1 VDTQAEAALG
11 GVELAPPIAT
21 RPTARLSGRE
31 LFQIS
36 VYWLAINA
44 LWGGVDLILLPYLM
58 TQFICGGASDVI
70 CAHNERP
77 IFASLV
83 VSKEIA
89 LSMLAFAGALVAMAV
104 QPVVAAISDYTITR
118 WGRRKPYIFIGTL
131 LDVVFLAGLA
141 FSNTFLMVLAFL
153 ILLQFSSNFAQGP
166 FQGYVPDLVPAS
178 QVGLASGLMGL
189 MIILGNFT
197 GLAAVGLAIAALHD
211 YRWSL
216 AAIAVLELSTM
227 LATVLTVREPRAI
240 VPPKRAGSIGDSVRS
255 TVRDVLSHRSFVW
268 LLGSRFFFL
277 LGVSTLT
284 RLALFYMQDSIGLT
298 VEQASLAAVVA
309 GGIILVFNGVSVFPS
324 GRLADRFGRKP
335 MIYAA
340 SAIAFAGML
349 PLVFAQ
355 RDPALTLS
363 IALPGGGSPLEIV
376 YPVAGLAVILVGVG
390 FGTFIAVDWALMT
403 DIIPK
408 ETTGRYMGISNVATA
423 ISGPIAIF
431 TAGLVI
437 AATAAMLGPGNGP
450 RAALLVAA
458 CYFVVCALL
467 LRPVDPRRR
476 EAVAPMALAAEMS
489 PTGG

>member
-11 GVELAPPIAT
+11 GVELVPPIAT
-21 RPTARLSGRE
+21 RPTARLSPRD

-44 LWGGVDLILLPYLM
+44 LWGGIDLILLPYLM
-58 TQFICGGASDVI
+58 SQFVCAGAPDQTCVGHERAIFGGV
-70 CAHNERP
+70 
-77 IFASLV
+77 V

-89 LSMLAFAGALVAMAV
+89 LSIIAFAGAFVAMLV
-104 QPVVAAISDYTITR
+104 QPVVAATSDYTITR

-141 FSNTFLMVLAFL
+141 WSNTFLMVLAFL
-153 ILLQFSSNFAQGP
+153 VLLQFSSNFAQGP

-216 AAIAVLELSTM
+216 AAIAVLELTTM
-227 LATVLTVREPRAI
+227 LATVLTVREPRITA
-240 VPPKRAGSIGDSVRS
+240 PPRTGGSIADAVRS

-277 LGVSTLT
+277 LGVGTLT
-284 RLALFYMQDSIGLT
+284 RLALFYMQDSIGLS

-335 MIYAA
+335 MIYVA

-355 RDPALTLS
+355 RDPAITLS
-363 IALPGGGSPLEIV
+363 IALPGGSPLEIV

-437 AATAAMLGPGNGP
+437 AATTSVLGPGNGP
-450 RAALLVAA
+450 RAALFVAA
-458 CYFVVCALL
+458 CYFLVCAWL

-476 EAVAPMALAAEMS
+476 EAVALMPPAAERS
-489 PTGG
+489 PTTG